1 MSEEIIIMISR
12 ELSDEQKKEVTD
24 QKLIIGKWF
33 KEQRIKN
40 WEKLGFKEPMSPH
53 AMGLFFGFAKSTAS
67 KRIFDLE
74 SGKHIPPRA
83 RLEIMCIQ
91 LGYPP
96 AACYHRGPY
105 ERYLAKELEHAQAL
119 DEAAKRHERGK
130 AAYDRHMRQMGYT
143 NEGEVKT
150 EIEATEEY
158 A

>member
-1 MSEEIIIMISR
+1 MIIHELGDEEKQ
-12 ELSDEQKKEVTD
+12 LVKD

-53 AMGLFFGFAKSTAS
+53 AMGLFFGFAESTAS

-74 SGKHIPPRA
+74 SGVHMPPRE
-83 RLEIMCIQ
+83 RLDIMCIQ

-96 AACYHRGPY
+96 GACYHTGPY
-105 ERYLAKELEHAQAL
+105 KRYLQEQLEHAQAL
-119 DEAAKRHERGK
+119 MEADQRHDAGK
-130 AAYDRHMRQMGYT
+130 AAYDRHMREMGYT
-143 NEGEVKT
+143 DTVELKT
-150 EIEATEEY
+150 EVEITEEY